1 MFSGDFHVKIEK
13 LEATLNTESS
23 PSPPFRQMGV

>member
-1 MFSGDFHVKIEK
+1 MFSQYFHMKIEK

-23 PSPPFRQMGV
+23 PSPSFRQMGV